1 MSSVKKSVL
10 IDFFIILAMLTSSN
24 TGRVEVTITKGCSCN
39 SNTFTTDVLSEIEE
53 VTDVSSQHFLCEV
66 SVSSSSSSEAQQ
78 ESIVAQ
84 PSSSSL
90 AEVMYSKETDDKVSL
105 Q

>member
-1 MSSVKKSVL
+1 
-10 IDFFIILAMLTSSN
+10 MLTSSN
-24 TGRVEVTITKGCSCN
+24 MGRVGVAITKGCNCN

-53 VTDVSSQHFLCEV
+53 VIDVSSQHFLCEV

-78 ESIVAQ
+78 ESIVVQ
-84 PSSSSL
+84 LSSSSL
-90 AEVMYSKETDDKVSL
+90 AEVGYSKDTDDKVSL